1 MIRLECCDRD
11 QPDRHLPHVQ
21 RGSQTVDG
29 WEWWSDRQHHR
40 RHVQRLPHD
49 VSHRSDHHH
58 RYQSYEEQQGM
69 LWRLCLGAARAGVDN
84 LTKSLSVEWAADG
97 VRVNA
102 VAPGSSI
109 FSQTAS
115 DNYGE
120 ELSPFELAR
129 PGVPAKRL
137 GTTDEVSHCSA
148 PPSLLLLSVS
158 ISFSSSYNVQ
168 EQRGVVWR
176 TWAEVSVL
184 SGRVPGSGS
193 TVSPPGWLCP
203 PQPGTTIHQ
212 IFLSLPDLTSPA
224 SASVWHK
231 RFDLINY

>member
-1 MIRLECCDRD
+1 MIRLECSDRD
-11 QPDRHLPHVQ
+11 QLDWHLPHVQ

-29 WEWWSDRQHHR
+29 WEWRSDRQHHR

-58 RYQSYEEQQGM
+58 RYQSCEEQQGQ

-137 GTTDEVSHCSA
+137 GTTEEVSHCSA

-158 ISFSSSYNVQ
+158 I
-168 EQRGVVWR
+168 W
-176 TWAEVSVL
+176 SV
-184 SGRVPGSGS
+184 
-193 TVSPPGWLCP
+193 
-203 PQPGTTIHQ
+203 I
-212 IFLSLPDLTSPA
+212 
-224 SASVWHK
+224 
-231 RFDLINY
+231 LIKL